1 MRQSA
6 MNTANIM
13 QSNSVWHLNL
23 PRSPNAYQA
32 ETAEACA
39 AHAFRV
45 RGVDA
50 VRVLDCEGEV
60 IEVINRTPHP
70 TLT

>member
-1 MRQSA
+1 
-6 MNTANIM
+6 MNTANTM

-32 ETAEACA
+32 ATAEACA

-50 VRVLDCEGEV
+50 VKVLDGAGRELR
-60 IEVINRTPHP
+60 VINRGDGSESM
-70 TLT
+70 

>member
-1 MRQSA
+1 
-6 MNTANIM
+6 MNTANTM

-23 PRSPNAYQA
+23 PRSPNAYHA
-32 ETAEACA
+32 APAAACA

-50 VRVLDCEGEV
+50 ATVLDGAGRELR
-60 IEVINRTPHP
+60 VINRGDGSVAS
-70 TLT
+70 